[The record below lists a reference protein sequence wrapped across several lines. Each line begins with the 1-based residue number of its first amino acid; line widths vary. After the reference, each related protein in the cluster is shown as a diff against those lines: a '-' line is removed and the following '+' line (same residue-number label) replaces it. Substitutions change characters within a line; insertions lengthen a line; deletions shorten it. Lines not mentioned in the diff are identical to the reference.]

1 MFKASTK
8 FLVVDDSS
16 TTRKMNKN
24 SLADLGYKN
33 VVEASDGVEAFKI
46 LVELSK
52 SAEPIEFIM
61 SDWNMPNMH
70 GIDFL
75 RKCRAEPEFNKT
87 PFLFITI
94 ESEPAQIL
102 EAGSA
107 GVTEYIVKP
116 YNPDVLKTKI
126 ENVFCKV
133 NNLPLPVRKKAL

>member
-1 MFKASTK
+1 MFKPNTK

-24 SLADLGYKN
+24 SLAELGFNN
-33 VVEASDGVEAFKI
+33 VVEAADGVEAFQI

-52 SAEPIEFIM
+52 SAEPIEFII

-75 RKCRAEPEFNKT
+75 RKCRAQEEFKKI
-87 PFLFITI
+87 PFLFITV

-107 GVTEYIVKP
+107 GVMEYIVKP
-116 YNPDVLKTKI
+116 YSSEVLKIKI
-126 ENVFCKV
+126 ENVYSKV
-133 NNLPLPVRKKAL
+133 NNLPLPPRR

>member
-1 MFKASTK
+1 MFAPNTK

-24 SLADLGYKN
+24 ALAELGYKN
-33 VVEASDGVEAFKI
+33 VVEAADGIEAFEV
-46 LVELSK
+46 LLNLSV
-52 SAEPIEFIM
+52 SPEPIDFIV

-75 RKCRAEPEFNKT
+75 KKCRAQEQFKKT
-87 PFLFITI
+87 PFIFITV

-107 GVTEYIVKP
+107 GVTEYLVKP
-116 YNPDVLKTKI
+116 YSSDVLRTKI
-126 ENVFCKV
+126 ENVYCKI
-133 NNLPLPVRKKAL
+133 NNLPLPSRK